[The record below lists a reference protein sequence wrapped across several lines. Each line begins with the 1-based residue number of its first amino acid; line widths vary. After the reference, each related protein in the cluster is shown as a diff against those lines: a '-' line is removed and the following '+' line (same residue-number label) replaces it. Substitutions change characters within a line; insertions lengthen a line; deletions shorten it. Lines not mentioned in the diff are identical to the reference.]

1 MPAHSKRTPEMV
13 EAILEGMSK
22 GQALSHA
29 CEAQGITWQTFDN
42 WCKEDASRGDDNL
55 TIARASA
62 RLAGFDAIATAT
74 RSIARGLDGSTADV
88 QRDKLIIDTDLKL
101 LAKWDPKRYG
111 ERVDHTVTARTVSE
125 VIPADATPEQAADAY
140 RRLIEG

>member
-1 MPAHSKRTPEMV
+1 MPAHSKRTPERV

-22 GQALSHA
+22 GQTLTSLCRSWDLHPTTWNDWCAADEGLGIAHA
-29 CEAQGITWQTFDN
+29 HAR
-42 WCKEDASRGDDNL
+42 DAGY
-55 TIARASA
+55 
-62 RLAGFDAIATAT
+62 DAIASALRET
-74 RSIARGLDGSTADV
+74 ARGTGESTQDV
-88 QRDKLIIDTDLKL
+88 QRDKLIIETDLKL